1 MMQTH
6 LHAALTNGLP
16 QTLIIKNFFVI
27 ISDVKSQRHSHSQ
40 KEIA

>member
-16 QTLIIKNFFVI
+16 QTLIITDFFVI
-27 ISDVKSQRHSHSQ
+27 IGDAKIQRHSHSQ